1 MNLNDL
7 DHLRQLDK
15 EDMLGHTDGLPEQL
29 EAAYA
34 LGHSLPLPQWNGLR
48 QIVVAG
54 MGGSAIG
61 ADLLAAYAAPL
72 GSLPILTHRDYDLP
86 AWAAGEETLVI
97 CSSHSGN
104 TEETLTAFAAA
115 RARGCRILA
124 VCTGGDLAAQA
135 GAAGVPVWQFEYPS
149 QPRAAVGYS
158 FGLLLAAA
166 ARLGALPDPAAD
178 LAAALEAMR
187 SQREQINAS
196 VPDIRNSAKRMAGQF
211 YGRWITVFGSGFLA
225 PVARRWKAQINE
237 HAKAQAAFEELPEAC
252 HNTLQGVEEPRKQYD
267 HSMYIW
273 LRSPLNHPRN
283 LLRDEYTRVG
293 MMVQGINTDF
303 VMASGDG
310 RLAHMWSLI
319 QYGDYT
325 AAYLAIA
332 YGLDPTPVPML
343 VELKEKMKG
352 SEG

>member
-7 DHLRQLDK
+7 DHIRAIDR
-15 EDMLGHTDGLPEQL
+15 DGMLAHTDGLPEQL

-34 LGHSLPLPQWNGLR
+34 LGQSLPLPEWGGLR
-48 QIVVAG
+48 HVLVAG

-72 GSLPILTHRDYDLP
+72 GHAPITVHRDYDLP
-86 AWAAGEETLVI
+86 TWARGDETLVI

-115 RARGCRILA
+115 KERGCRILA
-124 VCTGGDLAAQA
+124 VCTGGELAEQA
-135 GAAGVPVWQFEYPS
+135 GAGDVPVWQFDYPS
-149 QPRAAVGYS
+149 QPRAAGGYS

-166 ARLGALPDPAAD
+166 TRLGILPDPAAD
-178 LAAALEAMR
+178 LHATLLAMR
-187 SQREQINAS
+187 SQREHLRAD
-196 VPDIRNSAKRMAGQF
+196 VPDIHNSSKRMAGQF

-252 HNTLQGVEEPRKQYD
+252 HNTLQGVEQPRAQYD

-283 LLRDEYTRVG
+283 LLRDEYTRVA
-293 MMVQGINTDF
+293 MMVEGINTDF
-303 VMASGDG
+303 VMATGEG

-352 SEG
+352 SQ

>member
-7 DHLRQLDK
+7 DHIRAIDK
-15 EDMLGHTDGLPEQL
+15 ERMIDHIDGLPEQL

-34 LGHSLPLPQWNGLR
+34 LGRSLPLPEWAGIR
-48 QIVVAG
+48 QVLVAG

-72 GSLPILTHRDYDLP
+72 GGAPILLHRDYDLP
-86 AWAAGEETLVI
+86 HWAQGKETLVI

-104 TEETLTAFAAA
+104 TEETLSAFEMAGQ
-115 RARGCRILA
+115 RGCRVLA
-124 VCTGGDLAAQA
+124 VTTGGELARRAE
-135 GAAGVPVWQFEYPS
+135 AAGIPLWRFDYDS
-149 QPRAAVGYS
+149 QPRAAIGYS

-166 ARLGALPDPAAD
+166 ARQGVLPDPAAD
-178 LAAALEAMR
+178 LGNALAAMR
-187 SQREQINAS
+187 KQRESLQAE
-196 VPDIRNSAKRMAGQF
+196 VPDIHNSSKRMAGQF

-225 PVARRWKAQINE
+225 PAARRWKAQINE

-252 HNTLQGVEEPRKQYD
+252 HNTLQGVEQPRKQYD

-283 LLRDEYTRVG
+283 QMRDEHTRVA

-303 VMASGDG
+303 VMASGEG
-310 RLAHMWSLI
+310 RLAHLWTLV

-325 AAYLAIA
+325 AYYLAIA

-343 VELKEKMKG
+343 VELKEKMG
-352 SEG
+352 GV